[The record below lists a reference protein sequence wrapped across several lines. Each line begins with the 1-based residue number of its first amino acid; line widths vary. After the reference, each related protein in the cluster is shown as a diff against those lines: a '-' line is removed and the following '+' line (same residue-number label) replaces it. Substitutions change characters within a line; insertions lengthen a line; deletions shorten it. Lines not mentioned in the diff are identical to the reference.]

1 VVPHADVDRLSQRS
15 ARVTTSATGNLE
27 ASEAHD
33 PADTSR
39 ISHADCPPPSISDA
53 AIELSAATGAAF
65 LNARY
70 STTQACHG
78 RSQLILQLRDA
89 AGAIVFNRALD
100 AAPTPEAFVIHWP
113 IDVQPGGSFELQATI
128 LYGAGRAQTVT
139 GRRRLTVGCPPPGI
153 LDFGYSQPDGA
164 ALGAHLQ
171 LAACNLPATAKLMI
185 RDPTGRSV
193 GVVERVVRQP
203 VNAAIAPLALGS
215 IRHLESGRYSAS
227 LAVADARGQATS
239 RELSIERDVDPPS
252 VRFLVAGQEVSPGST
267 PTLPSL
273 AELVIDVT
281 DSQGLLGPARPM
293 AEPPPPLERAEPRAR
308 LRDIVAGDSP
318 ELRLVAEYD
327 VPRAASP
334 SQPTGVLLTAK
345 DGRLWLVPAVRR
357 FLLVEPNGL
366 RSADPTR
373 ELAGLSAYADASSL
387 EPGTYR
393 VVGVVLERDGRDEL
407 VPSHHEFTV
416 ATMAQRLSRAVLR
429 QGATEVPLQFP
440 RQESGRVT
448 LAADRPVPEGTYSL
462 QIETRDRFGNTSG
475 PRIQVLRIG
484 GAASPSEA
492 RAAAR
497 DAPPPYA
504 APAAPAPPSLA
515 PVAPASKRTPL
526 RLTTIGRQL
535 VLPKPLS
542 LELRLETL
550 EGNFDPAVHGSIA
563 VADVSVTRQSSKRS
577 EPLAVTARVLQDGR
591 VHVDLPALTP
601 GTYDL
606 RLSARLT
613 EAAPAP
619 ATPYES
625 RFTVFDGRPIA
636 GRVLALRARGI
647 APLTGHLSVELDD
660 PVRRGDVASVTWERS
675 LDGER
680 FEAEAQA
687 VDGFDFAIGE
697 PGVRFYRARLVN
709 RHGGAESVTA
719 AVRLSAVPVERL
731 TIDGPDQTFSGYPI
745 ELRASGVP
753 GDRVLWRVV
762 SPGERVPEEHRGAT
776 LRIDATTTGTVFVE
790 AVALD
795 TRGDADAP
803 AAPRVFRAI
812 EVRWPS
818 LPPAVIVGPNQVER
832 GRTTMFTILQ
842 PAMFQGRGNPSIQ
855 RKGEWELPD
864 GRRVSDQDFVEVTL
878 DPKAGGDEP
887 VNLFYHSWIDGARD
901 ETIKSAVHR
910 IRPYEYRWPQWN
922 LDTQTTSLTVP
933 SIHRLALRPATWQAW
948 LDLPDVVLQ
957 TDWRI
962 PPQARVLHRTDR
974 ELIVELQQP
983 EPFDVVVTVA
993 DDRGHSAE
1001 LVARGIPPVRRTP
1014 LEIQARLAPERALHT
1029 APLKVTVTAEPI
1041 VAPPGRR
1048 IARVAYYLNGAF
1060 AGATDGSP
1068 LALQLVRPGQHRI
1081 RTIASIGTDIVAEDT
1096 VLFDVADNA
1105 PAVCR
1110 IEVIGDLALNGVAK
1124 AECDDPDGQVVEYR
1138 WYRNGQLFDTS
1149 GPRVRLNGS
1158 QLQGLKE
1165 LSLIAVD
1172 NAGKEA
1178 SARLILQGA
1187 T

>member
-1 VVPHADVDRLSQRS
+1 
-15 ARVTTSATGNLE
+15 
-27 ASEAHD
+27 
-33 PADTSR
+33 
-39 ISHADCPPPSISDA
+39 
-53 AIELSAATGAAF
+53 
-65 LNARY
+65 
-70 STTQACHG
+70 
-78 RSQLILQLRDA
+78 
-89 AGAIVFNRALD
+89 
-100 AAPTPEAFVIHWP
+100 
-113 IDVQPGGSFELQATI
+113 
-128 LYGAGRAQTVT
+128 
-139 GRRRLTVGCPPPGI
+139 
-153 LDFGYSQPDGA
+153 
-164 ALGAHLQ
+164 
-171 LAACNLPATAKLMI
+171 
-185 RDPTGRSV
+185 
-193 GVVERVVRQP
+193 
-203 VNAAIAPLALGS
+203 
-215 IRHLESGRYSAS
+215 
-227 LAVADARGQATS
+227 
-239 RELSIERDVDPPS
+239 
-252 VRFLVAGQEVSPGST
+252 
-267 PTLPSL
+267 
-273 AELVIDVT
+273 
-281 DSQGLLGPARPM
+281 
-293 AEPPPPLERAEPRAR
+293 
-308 LRDIVAGDSP
+308 
-318 ELRLVAEYD
+318 
-327 VPRAASP
+327 
-334 SQPTGVLLTAK
+334 
-345 DGRLWLVPAVRR
+345 
-357 FLLVEPNGL
+357 
-366 RSADPTR
+366 
-373 ELAGLSAYADASSL
+373 
-387 EPGTYR
+387 
-393 VVGVVLERDGRDEL
+393 
-407 VPSHHEFTV
+407 
-416 ATMAQRLSRAVLR
+416 
-429 QGATEVPLQFP
+429 
-440 RQESGRVT
+440 
-448 LAADRPVPEGTYSL
+448 
-462 QIETRDRFGNTSG
+462 
-475 PRIQVLRIG
+475 
-484 GAASPSEA
+484 
-492 RAAAR
+492 
-497 DAPPPYA
+497 
-504 APAAPAPPSLA
+504 LA
-515 PVAPASKRTPL
+515 PVARAPERTPL

-550 EGNFDPAVHGSIA
+550 EGDFDPAVHGPIA

-577 EPLAVTARVLQDGR
+577 EPLAVTTRVLRDGR

-625 RFTVFDGRPIA
+625 RFTVLDGRPIA
-636 GRVLALRARGI
+636 GRVLVLRARGI
-647 APLTGHLSVELDD
+647 APLTGHLSVEVDD

-709 RHGGAESVTA
+709 RHSGAESVTA

-790 AVALD
+790 TVALD
-795 TRGDADAP
+795 TLGDADAP

-832 GRTTMFTILQ
+832 GRTTTFTILQ

-910 IRPYEYRWPQWN
+910 IRPYEYRWPQWT

-933 SIHRLALRPATWQAW
+933 SIYRLALRPATWQAW

-1096 VLFDVADNA
+1096 VVFDVADNA

-1178 SARLILQGA
+1178 SARLIPQG
-1187 T
+1187 TT